1 MKYLRE
7 TLSKTSDIAQDASY
21 LFRDLPHPACAPFAL
36 AAFAGITLTAFG
48 AFLVTDTGC
57 AILSELRRR
66 KRLREPRPESPSL
79 RGTPTPRE
87 LAADA
92 AAMPRTLTTR
102 LRLGSCLADLE
113 PTLDSGPVYDISP
126 TGARRIAAR
135 GRGIRGWMA
144 DNHLSLNYSTLMRYK
159 TLAVRLRRLLS
170 LDARLPLEWLLPGA
184 VPDRDISSDLLPHY
198 HATRRRL
205 DRLLREHWNF
215 SRLKQ
220 HVETKLGIP
229 RLLTVRRNARRAA
242 QSARARRLMAAP
254 RKPIHCESVVLNNR
268 SVRLDKSLAEATKR
282 ELILFLRTPD
292 LPPKLDKL
300 RRRTIDWLNEAI
312 PSPDGKPY

>member
-7 TLSKTSDIAQDASY
+7 TLSKTSDIAQDASC
-21 LFRDLPHPACAPFAL
+21 LLRDLPHPACAPFAL

-92 AAMPRTLTTR
+92 AATPLTLTIR
-102 LRLGSCLADLE
+102 LRLGSRLADLE

-159 TLAVRLRRLLS
+159 TLAVRLRQLLT
-170 LDARLPLEWLLPGA
+170 LDARLPLEWLLPGT
-184 VPDRDISSDLLPHY
+184 VPDRDIPSDLLPHY
-198 HATRRRL
+198 HAARRRL
-205 DRLLREHWNF
+205 ARLLREHWNF

-229 RLLTVRRNARRAA
+229 RLLTVRRNARHTA
-242 QSARARRLMAAP
+242 QSARVRRRMAAP
-254 RKPIHCESVVLNNR
+254 SKPIHCESVVLGNR
-268 SVRLDKSLAEATKR
+268 SVSLDKSLAKATKR

-300 RRRTIDWLNEAI
+300 RRQAIDWLNKAI

>member
-1 MKYLRE
+1 MKFLKE
-7 TLSKTSDIAQDASY
+7 TLSKTSDVAQDASS
-21 LFRDLPHPACAPFAL
+21 LLRDLPHPACAPFAL
-36 AAFAGITLTAFG
+36 AAFAGITLAAFG

-66 KRLREPRPESPSL
+66 KRLREPRPETPSL

-92 AAMPRTLTTR
+92 AIAPRTLAIR
-102 LRLGSCLADLE
+102 LRLGSRLADLE

-135 GRGIRGWMA
+135 GRGMRGWMA
-144 DNHLSLNYSTLMRYK
+144 DNRLSLNYSTLMRYK
-159 TLAVRLRRLLS
+159 TLAVRLRKLLA

-184 VPDRDISSDLLPHY
+184 VPDRDLPSGLLPHY
-198 HATRRRL
+198 HAARRRL
-205 DRLLREHWNF
+205 ARLLREHWNF

-220 HVETKLGIP
+220 HVETALGIP

-242 QSARARRLMAAP
+242 ESARARRRMASP
-254 RKPIHCESVVLNNR
+254 TKPIRCESVVLGDR
-268 SVRLDKSLAEATKR
+268 SVRLDESLAESTKR

-292 LPPKLDKL
+292 LPPRLDKL
-300 RRRTIDWLNEAI
+300 RRRAIDWLNEAI